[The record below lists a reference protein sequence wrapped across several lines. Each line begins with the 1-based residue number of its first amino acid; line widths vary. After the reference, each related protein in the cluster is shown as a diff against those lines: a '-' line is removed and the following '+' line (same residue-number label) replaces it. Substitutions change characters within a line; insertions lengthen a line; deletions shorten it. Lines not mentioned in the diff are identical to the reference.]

1 MLHHCGA
8 IQYRPRSRRVQSGQ
22 KETMSDLKD
31 KAKNKINDAADVAKK
46 AADKVA
52 DKTKDLAHSAGK
64 KLEEGAKKL
73 NHV

>member
-1 MLHHCGA
+1 
-8 IQYRPRSRRVQSGQ
+8 
-22 KETMSDLKD
+22 MSDLTD

-46 AADKVA
+46 ATDKVA
-52 DKTKDLAHSAGK
+52 DKTKDLAHSTGK